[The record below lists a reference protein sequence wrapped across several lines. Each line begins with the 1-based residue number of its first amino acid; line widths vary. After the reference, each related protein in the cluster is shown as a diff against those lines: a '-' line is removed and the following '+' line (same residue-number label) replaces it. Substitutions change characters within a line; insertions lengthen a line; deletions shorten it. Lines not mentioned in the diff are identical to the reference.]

1 LGFAAIIAGVQSD
14 TQGAPTAHA
23 PGSPT
28 PPQGTDAVV
37 SRARL
42 WLLFAL
48 VGLVLW
54 TDLVRYQDPI
64 GEKHF
69 ALLEPGAADFSV
81 IFDGTRVFMDGHNPY
96 YFRDADSQDR
106 WGRADVIG
114 GRWFRVSYQPSHFLV
129 YLPIALL
136 TTNNREAGR
145 LIFDVSMALYLLLA
159 VVAWR
164 LTLRVTS
171 PPDHAQRLLVLL
183 LPIFAVLLGTNI
195 GTALSLA
202 RCQSDVI
209 NAALSWS
216 AVLLFLGGRRFWPM
230 FMLIA
235 AASMKGYPVL
245 LGVGLFL
252 LGLRRGGWRAE
263 LAGVLAGLVFWLA
276 PVLPYLHDGFI
287 AALSHANGFFT
298 PHWLNHSFRN
308 LFFHLSPGL
317 ADPGRWAMVL
327 LGLLVSAGCWR
338 QAHLALRH
346 EDARATAVW
355 LPVFATSALMTM
367 VGMSTLSY
375 IYNQI
380 LLLPGVLVL
389 LCTGDVLWRECGFQ
403 APVRRVLFGLECV
416 MGILMLKYFLAPLGF
431 PLAALGNLVLVSLL
445 AAAVAGRFVVSRR
458 AERT

>member
-1 LGFAAIIAGVQSD
+1 MPD
-14 TQGAPTAHA
+14 GADP
-23 PGSPT
+23 
-28 PPQGTDAVV
+28 VV

-42 WLLFAL
+42 LLLFAL

-96 YFRDADSQDR
+96 YFRDAGSLDR

-136 TTNNREAGR
+136 TTDNREAGR
-145 LIFDVSMALYLLLA
+145 IVFAVSMALYLLIA
-159 VVAWR
+159 IMVWR

-171 PPDHAQRLLVLL
+171 PPDPAQRLLVLLL

-195 GTALSLA
+195 GTTLSLA

-209 NAALSWS
+209 NAALTWG
-216 AVLLFLGGRRFWPM
+216 ALLLFLRGRRFWPM

-235 AASMKGYPVL
+235 AVSMKGYPVL
-245 LGVGLFL
+245 LGIGLFL

-287 AALSHANGFFT
+287 AALSHAGGFFT
-298 PHWLNHSFRN
+298 EAWINHSFRN
-308 LFFHLSPGL
+308 LFFHVSPGL
-317 ADPGRWAMVL
+317 ADPGRWTMGL
-327 LGLLVSAGCWR
+327 LGLLVSAGCCW
-338 QAHLALRH
+338 QAHLALRRA
-346 EDARATAVW
+346 DSRATAVW
-355 LPVFATSALMTM
+355 LPVFATSALVTM

-380 LLLPGVLVL
+380 LVLPGVLFL
-389 LCTGDVLWRECGFQ
+389 LCTGDILWRKCGFH
-403 APVRRVLFGLECV
+403 APARRWLFGLECAMAV
-416 MGILMLKYFLAPLGF
+416 LMLKYVLAPFGV
-431 PLAALGNLVLVSLL
+431 PLAALGNLILVLLL
-445 AAAVAGRFVVSRR
+445 AAAVAGVFLVSLRGAPGR
-458 AERT
+458 VSTVPKP